1 MGEAGRQRA
10 VEQFSWAGVADRT
23 VAVYEAVVAVSG
35 PDPARIS
42 RRRILQI
49 GALTPAAFLA
59 ACAETLLPSPSPRPS
74 ATATLE
80 PVASPTA
87 THPTPVPSPTPAPSP
102 APVAPVLYRGAAL
115 ADGRS
120 ATLQRNVSV
129 LTENGIVRW
138 IRPTGGEE
146 SASGATVIDAA
157 GATIVPGLVDAHT
170 HLTGAGGVNWIARFN
185 DPPATL
191 AATGEANAALAWRSG
206 VRWVRDLGAPIV
218 TDPVDGQVRAASLGV
233 RDRLRGKP
241 GFPEIRAAGSWVTRA
256 GSLSG
261 RISAEAANA
270 DQLLAVALQ
279 QLDQGADLVKLY
291 LESPGGAPAWSI
303 AETRRV
309 VDAVHARGARV
320 AAHAGRIRDIQTGVE
335 AGVDTIEHG
344 TELDAY
350 TARRMREQG
359 TILVST
365 LTVFHSWLSFGATTT
380 VPFFAAPSSRARVQ
394 RPARRRPGRHAHRPR
409 RRRAH
414 RRGLR
419 LRRWLEPGKP
429 HRVGVPG
436 SRSAPGCRRSTRWR
450 RSPGAVARHWGS
462 RMRGCC
468 GRAARPTSSW
478 STATRSPIR
487 APSGGSGAT
496 AELPATIGRP

>member
-1 MGEAGRQRA
+1 
-10 VEQFSWAGVADRT
+10 
-23 VAVYEAVVAVSG
+23 VSG

-42 RRRILQI
+42 RRRLLQI

-59 ACAETLLPSPSPRPS
+59 ACAETLLPSPSPTTRPT

-80 PVASPTA
+80 PGASPTA
-87 THPTPVPSPTPAPSP
+87 TLTPIPVPSPTPAPSP

-129 LTENGIVRW
+129 LAENGVVRW
-138 IRPTGGEE
+138 IRPIGDEE
-146 SASGATVIDAA
+146 SVSGARVIDAA

-185 DPPATL
+185 DSPATL
-191 AATGEANAALAWRSG
+191 AATAEANAALAWRSG

-233 RDRLRGKP
+233 RDRLRGRP

-270 DQLLAVALQ
+270 DQLLAVAMQ

-350 TARRMREQG
+350 TARRMRDRG

-380 VPFFAAPSSRARVQ
+380 VPFFAAPSSRARVRDQ
-394 RPARRRPGRHAHRPR
+394 LAGAQAAMRTAHAAGVAIAAGSDAGGGSSRANHIAWEFQTLISAGLPPVDALAAVTWRGGQALGIEDAGVLREGGPALFFLVHGDP
-409 RRRAH
+409 
-414 RRGLR
+414 L
-419 LRRWLEPGKP
+419 
-429 HRVGVPG
+429 
-436 SRSAPGCRRSTRWR
+436 SD
-450 RSPGAVARHWGS
+450 PGAIWRVWRHG
-462 RMRGCC
+462 
-468 GRAARPTSSW
+468 
-478 STATRSPIR
+478 
-487 APSGGSGAT
+487 
-496 AELPATIGRP
+496 